1 MLRENDMA
9 NCWQLKIKIYIIR
22 SNKNKYIYI
31 YIYMQ
36 NHIKIYRA
44 IRKLRNF

>member
-31 YIYMQ
+31 YIYAKPHQ
-36 NHIKIYRA
+36 NI
-44 IRKLRNF
+44 

>member
-9 NCWQLKIKIYIIR
+9 NCCQLKIKIYIIR

-31 YIYMQ
+31 YIYICKTTSKYIEQ
-36 NHIKIYRA
+36 
-44 IRKLRNF
+44 FVS